1 MDLVNE
7 FVLKGKPSEEGYN
20 STRQPFFTQSKELYI
35 IN

>member
-7 FVLKGKPSEEGYN
+7 FVLKGKPGEEGYN
-20 STRQPFFTQSKELYI
+20 STHQPFFTQSKELYI